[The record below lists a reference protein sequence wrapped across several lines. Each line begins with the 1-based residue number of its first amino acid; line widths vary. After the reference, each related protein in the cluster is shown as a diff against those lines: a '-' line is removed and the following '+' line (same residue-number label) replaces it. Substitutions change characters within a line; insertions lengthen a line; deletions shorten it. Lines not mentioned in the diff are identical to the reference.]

1 MNFSRK
7 QLTQIGL
14 GIVIVIILITLVAFG
29 GNWFVETI
37 KEMHGM

>member
-14 GIVIVIILITLVAFG
+14 GIVILIIIIALLAFG
-29 GNWFVETI
+29 GSWFVETF